1 MQFPINGCSFWQN
14 DFSGFYAARTS
25 AQSARTVT
33 GFLVSSLRLNWFFLI
48 FSANSMP
55 RIVTAA
61 VSNRL
66 NPSIGS
72 DSLFDPAM
80 VLFDN
85 VVQVLGGANP

>member
-1 MQFPINGCSFWQN
+1 
-14 DFSGFYAARTS
+14 
-25 AQSARTVT
+25 
-33 GFLVSSLRLNWFFLI
+33 LI
-48 FSANSMP
+48 FSANSIP

-85 VVQVLGGANP
+85 VVQVLAGADLYPAR